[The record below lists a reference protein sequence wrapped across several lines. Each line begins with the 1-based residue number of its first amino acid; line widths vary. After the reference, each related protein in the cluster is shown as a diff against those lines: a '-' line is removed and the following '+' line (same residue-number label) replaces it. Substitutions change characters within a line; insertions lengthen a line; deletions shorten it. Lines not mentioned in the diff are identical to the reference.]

1 LQILQYN
8 AYFQE
13 HFLRQFIQRLIGGEF
28 LAVFVKGKKMQG
40 ISVLPA
46 LSASARLYRD
56 SRNADYGCDWKCG
69 MRFATS
75 ASRFWPIDL
84 EHTAIYPSCQKGHVC
99 SQKPEQT
106 SSPGLWRPL
115 GKRGILEYAI
125 KGHTFRA
132 TPVHLTVAFH
142 QAPSL
147 SAPSASHQL
156 RQSWHM

>member
-1 LQILQYN
+1 MIGKALSCRYCN
-8 AYFQE
+8 TM
-13 HFLRQFIQRLIGGEF
+13 LISKSIFSANSSSALVATEF

-84 EHTAIYPSCQKGHVC
+84 EHA
-99 SQKPEQT
+99 
-106 SSPGLWRPL
+106 
-115 GKRGILEYAI
+115 A
-125 KGHTFRA
+125 
-132 TPVHLTVAFH
+132 
-142 QAPSL
+142 
-147 SAPSASHQL
+147 
-156 RQSWHM
+156 M